1 MIKIRYGRARA
12 SAAHTQ
18 PISSSRPI
26 FVEERM
32 QKQVI
37 HFLGPDLPCVVR
49 TNDKK

>member
-1 MIKIRYGRARA
+1 MIKIRYGRSRA

-26 FVEERM
+26 FVEQRM

-37 HFLGPDLPCVVR
+37 HFLGPVELPCEV
-49 TNDKK
+49 TKK